1 MGVRG
6 KCPLA
11 SQEPHE
17 IEKQFFPCAF
27 QGVSR
32 SQGHFADSHSDHG
45 KPGTRRVQSLVK
57 GTSQAESEPGRDSQ
71 AWSCL
76 AGEGQGLRFGKVPE
90 GLLLIFLGSLVNS
103 MGLNLKAKDLRTL
116 TAKSA

>member
-1 MGVRG
+1 
-6 KCPLA
+6 
-11 SQEPHE
+11 
-17 IEKQFFPCAF
+17 
-27 QGVSR
+27 
-32 SQGHFADSHSDHG
+32 
-45 KPGTRRVQSLVK
+45 VK